1 MTRRERKEHHNHHW
15 HCAEAGFNSSVIT
28 QSKVCTSQVPTKSM
42 TGPAE
47 EKCFLHD
54 SPQKGFSHP
63 PYSKHYQLIL
73 LTNKFTLPKVEAKS
87 KKEF

>member
-28 QSKVCTSQVPTKSM
+28 QSKVCASQVPTKSM

-47 EKCFLHD
+47 VKCANSDDL
-54 SPQKGFSHP
+54 K
-63 PYSKHYQLIL
+63 
-73 LTNKFTLPKVEAKS
+73 
-87 KKEF
+87 